1 MANRKLTA
9 WDLVDEVLT
18 EMTDQNFRNWASERL
33 GFRGVLIAELK
44 DYIKTENIEIVNTEL
59 EGEN

>member
-33 GFRGVLIAELK
+33 GFRSVLIAELK

>member
-1 MANRKLTA
+1 
-9 WDLVDEVLT
+9 
-18 EMTDQNFRNWASERL
+18 MTDQNFSNWASDRL

-44 DYIKTENIEIVNTEL
+44 DYIKTEDIEIVNTEL